1 MVLIRP
7 IKIFII
13 GSTLSNAFSV
23 AGGQGSGSGVLQE
36 QGRSAEAGSFELLL
50 APASFLRHCEEQ
62 SRSGGD
68 RQVSPPPPPPPWGQ
82 SARAQKLFL

>member
-1 MVLIRP
+1 M
-7 IKIFII
+7 
-13 GSTLSNAFSV
+13 

-50 APASFLRHCEEQ
+50 APASFLRLEEQ

-68 RQVSPPPPPPPWGQ
+68 RQVSPPPPPWGQ
-82 SARAQKLFL
+82 SAGS